1 MATDSS
7 HQNFTE
13 AASQRLDRPEADDP
27 QSGRPVLHQ
36 EQHTSPDYLRSV
48 ESNSGAAFARLLTI
62 SLDPSNPSKH
72 PMRMLAWNLF
82 LGERR
87 MSDAVLPERLTSIL
101 SEPEMLRLIN
111 VYFEKVDHCYG
122 FIDADLLRQSVSDTW
137 DTPHEPGAKD
147 AVLCGVGAL
156 AYLFSGAEDI
166 AIETSLVLLAK
177 HLLDPSTA
185 DTPSWYSATAWLLRT
200 IYLRLTAKPEE
211 AWLASCSTLHIIDAS
226 GVVHANSSTDVF
238 VPGLRRIDVHTGRR
252 IFGVAQHLNI
262 WMSYDLGRSRVRLP
276 EIDNAPTSTHS
287 DGYTTELLELLPYS
301 QDLDPTKEISAVNLA
316 TVLEEILGR
325 THTQPPSVLAQCN
338 LMLCIYRRLHV
349 SKAEVPDHL
358 MDKVLDLIRRSI
370 DAARSSMAAGL
381 SWHHVANIPFQ
392 AVCTLLAIDTVR
404 SFAILSEA
412 MGCLAAVNDTYQ
424 TGATYEAFTTAYAL
438 VQLHQKR
445 KEAEVQK
452 QTELLD
458 MYPTV
463 ALPAAE
469 GLIDPLDEW
478 AWLDS
483 WWYNEFLVDTD
494 VSAIQPQPAH

>member
-1 MATDSS
+1 M
-7 HQNFTE
+7 
-13 AASQRLDRPEADDP
+13 
-27 QSGRPVLHQ
+27 
-36 EQHTSPDYLRSV
+36 
-48 ESNSGAAFARLLTI
+48 

-87 MSDAVLPERLTSIL
+87 AEKVVLPDRLTSIL
-101 SEPEMLRLIN
+101 SEPEMLRLTN

-122 FIDADLLRQSVSDTW
+122 FIDADLVRQSVSDIW
-137 DTPHEPGAKD
+137 HTPNVSGAKD
-147 AVLCGVGAL
+147 AVLCGVAAL

-166 AIETSLVLLAK
+166 AIETSLVALAK

-185 DTPSWYSATAWLLRT
+185 DAPSWYSATAWLLRT

-226 GVVHANSSTDVF
+226 GVVNA
-238 VPGLRRIDVHTGRR
+238 GLRRIDVHTGHR
-252 IFGVAQHLNI
+252 ILGVAQHLNI

-276 EIDNAPTSTHS
+276 EIDNAPISTHS

-301 QDLDPTKEISAVNLA
+301 QDLDPTKEVSAENLA
-316 TVLEEILGR
+316 TVLEEVVSR

-349 SKAEVPDHL
+349 SKAEVPGHL

-370 DAARSSMAAGL
+370 DAARLSMAAGL
-381 SWHHVANIPFQ
+381 PWHHVANIPFQ
-392 AVCTLLAIDTVR
+392 AVCTLLAVDTVR

-412 MGCLAAVNDTYQ
+412 MGCLAAVNDTYH
-424 TGATYEAFTTAYAL
+424 TGATHEAFTAAYAL

-445 KEAEVQK
+445 REAEVRK

-458 MYPTV
+458 MYPIL
-463 ALPAAE
+463 ALPAGE
-469 GLIDPLDEW
+469 DLIDPLDEW

-483 WWYNEFLVDTD
+483 WWYNEFLVDAD
-494 VSAIQPQPAH
+494 ISAVQPQQAQ

>member
-1 MATDSS
+1 
-7 HQNFTE
+7 
-13 AASQRLDRPEADDP
+13 
-27 QSGRPVLHQ
+27 
-36 EQHTSPDYLRSV
+36 
-48 ESNSGAAFARLLTI
+48 
-62 SLDPSNPSKH
+62 
-72 PMRMLAWNLF
+72 MRMLAWNLF

-87 MSDAVLPERLTSIL
+87 TKNVELQDRLTSIL
-101 SEPEMLRLIN
+101 SEPEMLHLVN

-122 FIDADLLRQSVSDTW
+122 FIDADLLRQSVSDIW
-137 DTPHEPGAKD
+137 HTPNVPGAKD
-147 AVLCGVGAL
+147 AVLCGVAAL

-166 AIETSLVLLAK
+166 AIETSLVALAK
-177 HLLDPSTA
+177 HLLDPATVDA
-185 DTPSWYSATAWLLRT
+185 PSWYSATAWLLRT
-200 IYLRLTAKPEE
+200 IYLRLTARPEE

-226 GVVHANSSTDVF
+226 GVVNA
-238 VPGLRRIDVHTGRR
+238 GRR

-276 EIDNAPTSTHS
+276 EIDYAPISTHS

-301 QDLDPTKEISAVNLA
+301 QDLDPIKEVSADDLA
-316 TVLEEILGR
+316 TVLEQVVSR

-349 SKAEVPDHL
+349 SKAEVADQL
-358 MDKVLDLIRRSI
+358 MDKVLDLISRSI
-370 DAARSSMAAGL
+370 DAARLSIAAGL

-404 SFAILSEA
+404 SFAILNEA
-412 MGCLAAVNDTYQ
+412 MECLAAVNNTYQ
-424 TGATYEAFTTAYAL
+424 TGATHEAFTAAYAL

-445 KEAEVQK
+445 REAEVRK
-452 QTELLD
+452 QTELLE

-483 WWYNEFLVDTD
+483 WWYNEFLVDAD
-494 VSAIQPQPAH
+494 ISAVQPQQARQLVCSPRGNVINGESSIL

>member
-1 MATDSS
+1 
-7 HQNFTE
+7 
-13 AASQRLDRPEADDP
+13 
-27 QSGRPVLHQ
+27 
-36 EQHTSPDYLRSV
+36 
-48 ESNSGAAFARLLTI
+48 
-62 SLDPSNPSKH
+62 
-72 PMRMLAWNLF
+72 MRMLAWNLF

-325 THTQPPSVLAQCN
+325 THTQPPSVLAMQ
-338 LMLCIYRRLHV
+338 
-349 SKAEVPDHL
+349 
-358 MDKVLDLIRRSI
+358 LDAVHISQ
-370 DAARSSMAAGL
+370 AARLES
-381 SWHHVANIPFQ
+381 
-392 AVCTLLAIDTVR
+392 R
-404 SFAILSEA
+404 SF
-412 MGCLAAVNDTYQ
+412 G
-424 TGATYEAFTTAYAL
+424 
-438 VQLHQKR
+438 
-445 KEAEVQK
+445 
-452 QTELLD
+452 
-458 MYPTV
+458 
-463 ALPAAE
+463 
-469 GLIDPLDEW
+469 
-478 AWLDS
+478 
-483 WWYNEFLVDTD
+483 
-494 VSAIQPQPAH
+494 PAHGQSA